1 MGRVQEPQGYHQV
14 SERDLANA
22 KLEVVAARERMLESV
37 HALQARLA
45 PASLAGD
52 AWDDIREKGGEV
64 AGRIGRA
71 AARRPVATGA
81 AVAGVA
87 ALLAR
92 KPLWRLV
99 ARWTGKTSD
108 GDE

>member
-1 MGRVQEPQGYHQV
+1 V
-14 SERDLANA
+14 SARDVASA
-22 KLEVVAARERMLESV
+22 KLEVAAARERMLET
-37 HALQARLA
+37 AQAIQARLA
-45 PASLAGD
+45 PAALAGD
-52 AWDDIREKGGEV
+52 AWDGVREKGSEV
-64 AGRIGRA
+64 AGQLGRA